1 MTFRSSLNRLP
12 AFLAVAA
19 LVCSGVCG
27 CKRDDA
33 ANTSASSPARATK
46 VHKAPDGAAIK
57 LAFVT
62 NNPDPFWN
70 LAAAGVRKYVE
81 EATARGEKVTVDVKI
96 PQKGEVGEQN
106 QILESLVAQGYHG
119 IAVTALSP
127 DAQVPEINRAAEKT
141 NVLCHDSD
149 APKSNRLVYIGTNNY
164 EAGKRLGEQIVAM
177 KLLPNGGK
185 AAVFVG
191 TMSADNARERYRGVQ
206 DAVKSAGIELLQA
219 KEDAKKG
226 DVARTNVESVIN
238 GQADVKLL
246 IGLWAYN
253 GPAIADVVK
262 GSPRKA
268 ELKIACF
275 DENDATL
282 EGVEQGLIQCT
293 VVQKPFQF
301 GYQSS
306 KLLHELAVKGEAAM
320 PKSDQVDT
328 GVTVITNGATSEKT
342 QNVKEFKAELEKMK
356 K

>member
-1 MTFRSSLNRLP
+1 MSAIGF
-12 AFLAVAA
+12 
-19 LVCSGVCG
+19 SGAG
-27 CKRDDA
+27 CKRESTTGGPGQA
-33 ANTSASSPARATK
+33 PTPRATK
-46 VHKAPDGAAIK
+46 VHKAPEGADIK

-81 EATARGEKVTVDVKI
+81 EAHARGENVTVDVKT
-96 PQKGEVGEQN
+96 PQKGEVSEQN
-106 QILESLVAQGYHG
+106 QILESLTSQGYHG
-119 IAVTALSP
+119 VAVTALSP
-127 DAQVPEINRAAEKT
+127 EAQVPELNRAAEKM
-141 NVLCHDSD
+141 NVVCHDSD
-149 APKSNRLVYIGTNNY
+149 APKSNRLAYIGTNNY
-164 EAGKRLGEQIVAM
+164 AAGKRLGEQIIAM

-191 TMSADNARERYRGVQ
+191 TMSADNARERFRGVQ
-206 DAVKSAGIELLQA
+206 DAVKSANIELLQP

-238 GQADVKLL
+238 GQPDVKLL

-262 GSPRKA
+262 GSPRKD

-282 EGVEQGLIQCT
+282 AGVEAGLIQCT
-293 VVQKPFQF
+293 VVQKPFEF

-306 KLLHELAVKGEAAM
+306 KLLHALAMKGEAAL
-320 PKSDQVDT
+320 PKEDQIDT
-328 GVTVITNGATSEKT
+328 GVKVITSGPTTEQT
-342 QNVKEFKAELEKMK
+342 QNVKEFKEELEKLK